1 MLFIGVNKGDFTSGQ
16 GNFVHWTGLSCWP
29 EKENFFFFDKNF
41 YFLPELRIGV
51 VGVIIVGHFVS
62 TEAERELDDDDDDGK
77 SEMIC
82 DGELSNVISSVWE
95 DGFKEILEE
104 QWWLI
109 LPKEI

>member
-1 MLFIGVNKGDFTSGQ
+1 
-16 GNFVHWTGLSCWP
+16 
-29 EKENFFFFDKNF
+29 
-41 YFLPELRIGV
+41 
-51 VGVIIVGHFVS
+51 
-62 TEAERELDDDDDDGK
+62 LDDDDDDGK